1 MELPEC
7 PVCLQSF
14 DGQDAVPRVLSCGHS
29 VCESCVA
36 ELPQRYPNTIR
47 CPACTQLVKY
57 PSQQGPSSLPKN
69 IDLLRLCLQH
79 FPSNHSRE
87 PNQRTTVSAGYDYGD
102 SPFWSSDFYA
112 AWKDWILPRDAV
124 SIDDNCLCLFSSSSS
139 KGRVC
144 FGDNRSVSLAPIVCF
159 PPGDHSKFRFSY
171 VAGVIKCLE
180 GMKKAAR
187 EELALI
193 LEASVR
199 QGRVCRVYG
208 LWRKGVEGPLYLVCE
223 RQCGNLLDKFG
234 GLGNGFVG
242 VSKGGLENE
251 GGVLSFLMIGKGVC
265 EAVLALHLEGLV
277 AGCLG
282 LSCFSFDELGG
293 ICVDLKEV
301 LVMGRK
307 LVNAGKHDEEAVC
320 EDCSGD
326 VSPEVLNEL
335 LHKGAVASD
344 SGHSRFPIGYG
355 SDVWSLACILLRLLI
370 GNALPRNTLEMKEAD
385 YVDVSASYACW
396 VEKVS
401 SVLEDKLGS
410 EYLSLRRTLCKC
422 LDVNPENRP
431 DVVDVRKCIEDML
444 VKPQFDFLGNFEI
457 TISRNSSGRCL
468 VLGELCLVP
477 KEKSNEH
484 GEHQLQEN
492 EIGARPNFFQD
503 GKDKSDED
511 FSAGLSKGMTE
522 LKDLRGHLD
531 CISGLAVGGGYL
543 LSSSFDKTVHVW
555 SLQDFSHLHTF
566 RGHENKVMA
575 LVFVDEEEPMCISG
589 DSGGAIFVW
598 GIAAPL
604 QQDPLRKWN
613 EKKDWRFSGIH
624 SLAVSKN
631 HSLYTGSGD
640 RTIKVWSLKD
650 ETLICTMAGHRSVV
664 STLVCDEVLYS
675 GSWDGTVRLW
685 SLNDHSP
692 LTVLGEDAPAEM
704 KPILAITV
712 DRHFLVAACENGCI
726 KVWRNDVF
734 MNSNT
739 LHNGAIFAMSMQG
752 KCLYTGGRDKNVN
765 IQELSGDEFELDVK
779 AYGSIPCSSVVT
791 AILCNQGKLY
801 VGFADKSIKSET
813 ATQHKVYLMA
823 ALSYQPFFALQR
835 ITFTDPKTNNA
846 FFIRSHPLSRSRFP
860 TRLVT
865 AASVK
870 ENLGRIQ
877 KRFTDFTSLN
887 YWVVRDYYRLVNSVN
902 AFEPH
907 MRSLSD
913 EQLAAKTP
921 EFRRRLDRGTTLADI
936 QAEAFA
942 VVREAAW
949 RKLGMR
955 HFDVQ
960 IIGGAVLHDGS
971 IAEMKTGEGKTLV
984 STLAAYLNALTSE
997 GVHVVTVNDY
1007 LAQRDAEWMGRV
1019 HRFLG
1024 LSVGLIQEL
1033 GFDYLRDNLAGNRE
1047 QLVMRWPKPFHFA
1060 IVDEVDSVLID
1071 EGRNPLLI
1079 SGEASKDAA
1088 RFPVAAK
1095 VAELLMQGIHYKTE
1109 LKDNSVELTDEGI
1122 ALAEMALET
1131 NDLWDENDPWARFVM
1146 NALKAKEFYRRD
1158 VQYIVRDGKALIINE
1173 LTGRVEE
1180 KRRWSEGIHQAVEAK
1195 EGLKIQADS
1204 VVVAQ
1209 ITYQSLF
1216 KLYPKLS
1223 GMTGT
1228 AKTEE
1233 KEFLKMF
1240 RMPVIEVPTNLPNVR
1255 KDLPIQ
1261 AFATARGKWEQVRRE
1276 VEYMFRQGRPVLV
1289 GTTRTNDHYAI
1300 LLSEPKALKHM
1311 IGFVDQGRT
1320 YIYACQFFRGIF
1332 VENSELL
1339 SGMLQEWNIPHN
1351 VLNARPKYAAKEAEI
1366 VAQAGRKHA
1375 ITLSTNMAGRGTD
1388 IILGGNPK
1396 MLAREIIEDSLL
1408 SFLTREDPNAE
1419 LADESVSQKVLPKI
1433 KVGSSSMALLAKTA
1447 LMAKYVSKS
1456 EGKSWTYQK
1465 AKSFI
1470 LEAVEMS
1477 LSYSLEELE
1486 KLANEES
1493 EIYPLGPTVA
1503 LAYLS
1508 VLKDCEEHGLL
1519 EGSEVK
1525 RLGGLHVIGTS
1536 LHESRRIDN
1545 QLRGRAGRQGDPG
1558 STRFMIS
1565 SHAMP
1570 SYYSLQDEMFQKF
1583 NFDTEWAVRLIS
1595 KITNDEDLP
1604 IEGDA
1609 IVKQLLAL
1617 QINAEKFF
1625 FGLRKNL
1632 VEFDEVLESSL
1643 ILPGFCDQSCFFP
1656 PFLSQNQYMQ
1666 AVVDEIVFSNIDPF
1680 KHPRSWG
1687 LSKLLKEFVTVGG
1700 KLLHESFGGISDD
1713 TLLNSLGLLN
1723 DVSSVDIVNFSLPNL
1738 PVPPNVFRGIRRK
1751 SSLLRRWLAICT
1763 DDLIGN
1769 GRYQTTSNL
1778 LRKYLGDF
1786 LIASYL
1792 NAVEESG
1799 YDERHVKEIERAVL
1813 LQTLDCFW
1821 RDHLVNMNRLSSA
1834 VNVRSFGHRNPLEEY
1849 KIDGCRFF
1857 ISMLS
1862 ATRRYTRSYMA
1873 SGAQAKQSKEPLLFS
1888 LILLLRLHDL
1898 SFKLSKSYA

>member
-14 DGQDAVPRVLSCGHS
+14 DERDAVPRVLSCGHS
-29 VCESCVA
+29 VCEACLA

-79 FPSNHSRE
+79 SPSSSSNNNPQK
-87 PNQRTTVSAGYDYGD
+87 PNQRSTINAGYDHP
-102 SPFWSSDFYA
+102 PFWSPEFYA
-112 AWKDWILPRDAV
+112 AWKDWILPHDAV
-124 SIDDNCLCLFSSSSS
+124 SIDDHGLGWFGSSSSS

-144 FGDNRSVSLAPIVCF
+144 FGVNRNVSLTPIVCF
-159 PPGDHSKFRFSY
+159 PPGDHSKFKFSY
-171 VAGVIKCLE
+171 VARVMACLE
-180 GMKKAAR
+180 GMNDVAR

-199 QGRVCRVYG
+199 QGRICRVYG
-208 LWRKGVEGPLYLVCE
+208 LWSEGVEGPLYMVCE
-223 RQCGNLLDKFG
+223 RQCGNLLDKIG
-234 GLGNGFVG
+234 ELGSGFVG
-242 VSKGGLENE
+242 LEFDTGGIF
-251 GGVLSFLMIGKGVC
+251 SFLMIGRGIC
-265 EAVLALHLEGLV
+265 ESVLALHLESLV

-282 LSCFSFDELGG
+282 LSCFSLDELGG
-293 ICVDLKEV
+293 IFVDLNEA

-307 LVNAGKHDEEAVC
+307 FVNAVSGKHEEEATC
-320 EDCSGD
+320 KDCLENELFI
-326 VSPEVLNEL
+326 SPEVLYEL
-335 LHKGAVASD
+335 LNKRGTAPD
-344 SGHSRFPIGYG
+344 SGHSRYPIGYG
-355 SDVWSLACILLRLLI
+355 SDVWSLACVLLRILI
-370 GNALPRNTLEMKEAD
+370 GNALPQNTLEMNED
-385 YVDVSASYACW
+385 NGGDISASYLCW

-410 EYLSLRRTLCKC
+410 EYLSLRQTLCKC
-422 LDVNPENRP
+422 LDVNPGNRP
-431 DVVDVRKCIEDML
+431 DTMDVRKCIQDML
-444 VKPQFDFLGNFEI
+444 IKPQFDFLGNLEG
-457 TISRNSSGRCL
+457 TISRNSTGRCM
-468 VLGELCLVP
+468 VLGDLCLLP
-477 KEKSNEH
+477 KERSNEPS
-484 GEHQLQEN
+484 EHEFQEK
-492 EIGARPNFFQD
+492 EIDSLPNFVQD

-511 FSAGLSKGMTE
+511 FAAGLSKGMAE
-522 LKDLRGHLD
+522 LRDLRGHLD

-543 LSSSFDKTVHVW
+543 FSSSFDKTVHVW

-575 LVFVDEEEPMCISG
+575 LVYVDEEEPLCISG
-589 DSGGAIFVW
+589 DSGGGIFIWV
-598 GIAAPL
+598 ISAPL
-604 QQDPLRKWN
+604 MQDPLRKWY

-640 RTIKVWSLKD
+640 RTIKAWSLKD
-650 ETLICTMAGHRSVV
+650 ETLLCTMTGHRSVV
-664 STLVCDEVLYS
+664 STLALCDEVLYS

-692 LTVLGEDAPAEM
+692 LTVLGEDMPAEM
-704 KPILAITV
+704 KSILAITV
-712 DRHFLVAACENGCI
+712 DRHFLVAAHENGCI

-734 MNSNT
+734 MNSKT

-752 KCLYTGGRDKNVN
+752 KCLYTGGWDKNVN

-791 AILCNQGKLY
+791 AILCSQGKLY
-801 VGFADKSIKSET
+801 VGCADKSIK
-813 ATQHKVYLMA
+813 
-823 ALSYQPFFALQR
+823 R
-835 ITFTDPKTNNA
+835 ITSTDAKANA
-846 FFIRSHPLSRSRFP
+846 LFIRSRPSVP
-860 TRLVT
+860 PWPRLRRRRCAPVLAT
-865 AASVK
+865 VASVK
-870 ENLGRIQ
+870 ENLGRVQ

-902 AFEPH
+902 AFEPQIQA
-907 MRSLSD
+907 LSD

-921 EFRRRLDRGTTLADI
+921 EFRRRLARGATLADI

-1024 LSVGLIQEL
+1024 LSVGLIQRGMDSEKRRFNYGCDITYTNNSEL
-1033 GFDYLRDNLAGNRE
+1033 GFDYLRDNLAGNSE

-1095 VAELLMQGIHYKTE
+1095 VAELLIQGIHYKVE
-1109 LKDNSVELTDEGI
+1109 LKDNSVELTEEGI

-1240 RMPVIEVPTNLPNVR
+1240 RIPVIEVPTNLPNIR

-1261 AFATARGKWEQVRRE
+1261 AFATVRGKWEQVRRE

-1289 GTTRTNDHYAI
+1289 GTT
-1300 LLSEPKALKHM
+1300 S
-1311 IGFVDQGRT
+1311 
-1320 YIYACQFFRGIF
+1320 

-1339 SGMLQEWNIPHN
+1339 SGLLREWNIPHN
-1351 VLNARPKYAAKEAEI
+1351 VLNARPKYAAKEAEF
-1366 VAQAGRKHA
+1366 VAQAGRKYA

-1396 MLAREIIEDSLL
+1396 MLSREIIEDSLL
-1408 SFLTREDPNAE
+1408 SFLTREDPNVE
-1419 LADESVSQKVLPKI
+1419 LADEAVSQKVLPKI
-1433 KVGSSSMALLAKTA
+1433 KVGSSSMALLAKAA

-1508 VLKDCEEHGLL
+1508 VLKDCEEHCLH

-1558 STRFMIS
+1558 STRFM
-1565 SHAMP
+1565 
-1570 SYYSLQDEMFQKF
+1570 DEMFQKF

-1625 FGLRKNL
+1625 FGIRKNL
-1632 VEFDEVLESSL
+1632 VEFDEVLE
-1643 ILPGFCDQSCFFP
+1643 
-1656 PFLSQNQYMQ
+1656 
-1666 AVVDEIVFSNIDPF
+1666 
-1680 KHPRSWG
+1680 
-1687 LSKLLKEFVTVGG
+1687 
-1700 KLLHESFGGISDD
+1700 
-1713 TLLNSLGLLN
+1713 
-1723 DVSSVDIVNFSLPNL
+1723 
-1738 PVPPNVFRGIRRK
+1738 
-1751 SSLLRRWLAICT
+1751 
-1763 DDLIGN
+1763 
-1769 GRYQTTSNL
+1769 
-1778 LRKYLGDF
+1778 
-1786 LIASYL
+1786 
-1792 NAVEESG
+1792 
-1799 YDERHVKEIERAVL
+1799 
-1813 LQTLDCFW
+1813 
-1821 RDHLVNMNRLSSA
+1821 
-1834 VNVRSFGHRNPLEEY
+1834 
-1849 KIDGCRFF
+1849 
-1857 ISMLS
+1857 
-1862 ATRRYTRSYMA
+1862 
-1873 SGAQAKQSKEPLLFS
+1873 
-1888 LILLLRLHDL
+1888 
-1898 SFKLSKSYA
+1898 